1 MIKILSGA
9 RTAMKRIEKR
19 GKVPLIKKGD
29 IQRMRRKKR
38 KKDDVKKKRKMRL
51 KCP

>member
-1 MIKILSGA
+1 L
-9 RTAMKRIEKR
+9 KRSLKKASKR
-19 GKVPLIKKGD
+19 LFKFV
-29 IQRMRRKKR
+29 RKKR